1 MQPSSEPFL
10 KAYKS
15 ETKQS
20 GIFPYRYLL
29 STPPSYKDDTTKHW
43 PLLLYLHGSG
53 ESHSN
58 NIELAKA
65 HGIPRLVQAYEN
77 LKNGKPAPEKTQY
90 RSEPLPE
97 DFEELPPVNLGC
109 AKIVAEQFI
118 TLTPQVEPDPKDN
131 SVDWEVK
138 SLSALLD
145 EIEKKYRV
153 DKERIYVTGNSMGG
167 FGAFSLA
174 QEQPERFAAIIP
186 ICGGGDPESAI
197 KLKNLPIWVLHGYK
211 DDIVPFHNSEEM
223 VDALK
228 KIEGNVKFTTF
239 TDAWHDCWTETYNM
253 KEIYEWL
260 LLQKKPLRT
269 STTEIYS

>member
-1 MQPSSEPFL
+1 MQTNSNSFL

-15 ETKQS
+15 ETKQP

-29 STPPSYKDDTTKHW
+29 STPPSYQDNPNTHW

-58 NIELAKA
+58 NIELAKM

-90 RSEPLPE
+90 RPEISPE
-97 DFEELPPVNLGC
+97 DFDELPPVNLDC
-109 AKIVAEQFI
+109 AKIIAEQFI
-118 TLTPQVEPDPKDN
+118 TVTPQVEPDPKDN
-131 SVDWEVK
+131 SVDWDAK

-153 DKERIYVTGNSMGG
+153 DKQRIYVTGNSMGG

-186 ICGGGDPESAI
+186 ICGGGDPESVKKI
-197 KLKNLPIWVLHGYK
+197 KRIPIWVFHGYK
-211 DDIVPFHNSEEM
+211 DDCVLFKNSEEM

-228 KIEGNVKFTTF
+228 KVGGNVRFTTF
-239 TDAWHDCWTETYNM
+239 WDAWHDCWTETYNT

-260 LLQKKPLRT
+260 LSQKK
-269 STTEIYS
+269 SS